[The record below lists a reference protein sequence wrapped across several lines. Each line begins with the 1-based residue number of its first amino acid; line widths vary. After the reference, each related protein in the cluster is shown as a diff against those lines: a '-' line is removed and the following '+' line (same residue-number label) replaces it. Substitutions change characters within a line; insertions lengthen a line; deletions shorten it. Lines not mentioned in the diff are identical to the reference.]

1 MSRHALS
8 RALGAFTA
16 LALVVGGFAVTA
28 APASAAAKKG
38 SISGVI
44 SSEGD
49 TEGSSI
55 GTDGIAVLGKWV
67 ADGKYYNY
75 SIDSEADETGAYEFT
90 GLAAGR
96 YSVRFVT
103 HSGRWI
109 SEDWDNVEVDGPVTP
124 TAISLAAGQNV
135 IASPELAQAATISG
149 VVTGSDSEGVEL
161 DWASVS
167 AFDAETGLGVGWL
180 GHQDPDD
187 ELSGYTVSYLTPGT
201 YHLHVEAE
209 WGDHYV
215 SQWYGGST
223 LESAT
228 EVTVEAGD
236 QLADLDVELSLGG
249 AISGTVST
257 STPGEYEIEATAY
270 DSDGDA
276 VARADFWND
285 GEYDITNLP
294 VGTYR
299 VGFTSPRYASEKI
312 VPEFYENAE
321 SLETAQ
327 TITVTAGNT
336 TADID
341 PELEVAPTFTAAPRP
356 TITGTASVGSTLTAK
371 LAAWTPTG
379 ATFAYEW
386 LADGESVGTSATYTV
401 APSDVGKRI
410 SVEVEGSLEG
420 YGSVVKSSKLTAAV
434 AKGTITAVTPKLTG
448 TAKVG
453 STLTAVTG
461 EWKPAEATLGYTWLR
476 DGKAITGETASS
488 YTLTAGDK
496 GKKISVKV
504 KGTGDGLTSKSA
516 TSKSKLVAAGVLIAP
531 AAPVVTGTARVGET
545 LTGTSGAWAPDDTVV
560 SYQWKSDKKAI
571 KGATSPTL
579 VVPGTVAGTKITLTV
594 TGKKAGYTTVSKT
607 SVATTAVA
615 KADLVVGE
623 APAFIGDPTVGA
635 TLTASAAGWE
645 DTTKLSYQ
653 WLRSGSKIAGATK
666 ASYVV
671 SRSDR
676 GHSITVRLV
685 ASRTGYNSVTLA
697 GTSTVAVAA
706 VVATVN
712 SEPVDWAESDDFAVF
727 IYETTP
733 RVVKIAGGEY
743 FEFHAEPGFFASN
756 DLQAAVAW
764 SKGKKSDGKV
774 LSSTVSDDA
783 STLRV
788 KVPTGSTL
796 ATLKAKK
803 KAGFALELQ
812 VLAWSTDYA
821 ELNGVFTVLKF

>member
-16 LALVVGGFAVTA
+16 LALVAGGFAVTA

-44 SSEGD
+44 FSEGD

-55 GTDGIAVLGKWV
+55 GTDGVAVLGKWV

-75 SIDSEADETGAYEFT
+75 SIDSETDETGAYEFT

-124 TAISLAAGQNV
+124 TAINLAAGQNV
-135 IASPELAQAATISG
+135 VASPELAQAATISG
-149 VVTGSDSEGVEL
+149 VVTGSDSEGIEL

-180 GHQDPDD
+180 GQQDPDD
-187 ELSGYTVSYLTPGT
+187 ELAGYTVAYLTPGT
-201 YHLHVEAE
+201 YTLHIDAG
-209 WGDHYV
+209 WDGNYV
-215 SQWYGGST
+215 SQWYGGTSY
-223 LESAT
+223 ESAT
-228 EVTVEAGD
+228 EISVEAGD
-236 QLADLDVELSLGG
+236 QLTDFDVELALGG
-249 AISGTVST
+249 AITGTVA
-257 STPGEYEIEATAY
+257 TPNSDDLAIQATAY
-270 DSDGDA
+270 DLEGDL
-276 VARADFWND
+276 VATGDVNG
-285 GEYDITNLP
+285 GEYEITNLP
-294 VGTYR
+294 VGDYR
-299 VGFTSPRYASEKI
+299 LGFESSRYASEKI

-321 SLETAQ
+321 SFETAQ
-327 TITVTAGNT
+327 TITVTAGET
-336 TADID
+336 ISGID
-341 PELEVAPTFTAAPRP
+341 PELEVAPTFTVAPRP

-371 LAAWTPTG
+371 VGAWTPSG
-379 ATFAYEW
+379 ATFTYGW
-386 LADGESVGTSATYTV
+386 SIDGEQVGTSPTYTV
-401 APSDVGKRI
+401 VPSDVGKRI
-410 SVEVEGSLEG
+410 VVEVEGSLEG
-420 YGSVVKSSKLTAAV
+420 YGSVVKYSKPTPVV
-434 AKGTITAVTPKLTG
+434 AKGTITAVTPKLSG

-461 EWKPAEATLGYTWLR
+461 EWKPSTATLGYTWLR
-476 DGKAITGETASS
+476 AGKVIKGETASS
-488 YTLTAGDK
+488 YTLAAGDK

-504 KGTGDGLTSKSA
+504 TGTGAGLTSKSA
-516 TSKSKLVAAGVLIAP
+516 TSKPKLVAAGVLVAP
-531 AAPVVTGTARVGET
+531 AAPLVTGTARVGET
-545 LTGTSGAWAPDDTVV
+545 LTATSGAWAPDDTVV

-579 VVPGTVAGTKITLTV
+579 VVPGTAAGTKLTFTV

-607 SVATTAVA
+607 SVATAAVA

-623 APAFIGDPTVGA
+623 APTFIGDETVGS

-653 WLRSGSKIAGATK
+653 WSRSGSKIAGATK
-666 ASYVV
+666 ANYVV

-676 GHSITVRLV
+676 GHSITVKLV

-697 GTSTVAVAA
+697 GTSTLAIPAVI
-706 VVATVN
+706 ATVN
-712 SEPVDWAESDDFAVF
+712 SEPWDWAESDDFAF
-727 IYETTP
+727 YIYKTTP
-733 RVVKIAGGEY
+733 KTVTVGGGEY
-743 FEFHAEPGFFASN
+743 FEFHAEPGFFESD

-764 SKGKKSDGKV
+764 SKGDKGDGKI
-774 LSSTVSDDA
+774 LSATVSDDA

-796 ATLKAKK
+796 AKLKAKK
-803 KAGFALELQ
+803 KAGYAIELQ
-812 VLAWSTDYA
+812 VLAWSPDYA

>member
-8 RALGAFTA
+8 RAIGAFTA

-109 SEDWDNVEVDGPVTP
+109 SEYWDNVEVDGPVTP
-124 TAISLAAGQNV
+124 TAINLAAGQNV
-135 IASPELAQAATISG
+135 VASPELAQAATISG

-167 AFDAETGLGVGWL
+167 AFDAETGLGVGWV
-180 GHQDPDD
+180 GQQEPED
-187 ELSGYTVSYLTPGT
+187 ELTGYTVSYLTPGT
-201 YHLHVEAE
+201 YRLHVEAE
-209 WGDHYV
+209 WGGNYV

-223 LESAT
+223 YESAT
-228 EVTVEAGD
+228 DVTVEGGD
-236 QLADLDVELSLGG
+236 QLTDFDVELALGG
-249 AISGTVST
+249 VISGTI
-257 STPGEYEIEATAY
+257 STPNSDDLSIQASAY
-270 DSDGDA
+270 DPEGNIVATGD
-276 VARADFWND
+276 VF
-285 GEYDITNLP
+285 GGGYEITNLP
-294 VGTYR
+294 AGDYR
-299 VGFTSPRYASEKI
+299 VGFKSSRYASEKI

-321 SLETAQ
+321 TLEAAQ
-327 TITVTAGNT
+327 TVTVTPGET
-336 TADID
+336 IGDID
-341 PELEVAPTFTAAPRP
+341 PELDVAPTFTASPRP

-371 LAAWTPTG
+371 VGAWTPSG
-379 ATFAYEW
+379 ATFAYGW
-386 LADGESVGTSATYTV
+386 SIDGEQVGTSPTYTV
-401 APSDVGKRI
+401 VPADAGKRI
-410 SVEVEGSLEG
+410 VVEVEGSLEG
-420 YGSVVKSSKLTAAV
+420 YGSVVKYSKFTAVV

-461 EWKPAEATLGYTWLR
+461 EWKPATATLGYTWLR
-476 DGKAITGETASS
+476 DGKAITGGTAAS

-516 TSKSKLVAAGVLIAP
+516 TSKSKLVAAGVLVAP

-545 LTGTSGAWAPDDTVV
+545 LTGTSGPWAPDDTVV

-571 KGATSPTL
+571 KGATSPAL
-579 VVPGTVAGTKITLTV
+579 VVPGTVAGTKLTLTV

-676 GHSITVRLV
+676 GHSITVKLV

-712 SEPVDWAESDDFAVF
+712 SEPVDWEESDYFSVY

-733 RVVKIAGGEY
+733 RVVTIAGGEY
-743 FEFHAEPGFFASN
+743 FEFQAEPGFFES
-756 DLQAAVAW
+756 DDVQAAVAW

-774 LSSTVSDDA
+774 LTATVSDDA

-803 KAGFALELQ
+803 KAGYALELQ
-812 VLAWSTDYA
+812 VLAWSGDYSV
-821 ELNGVFTVLKF
+821 LNGVFTVLKF